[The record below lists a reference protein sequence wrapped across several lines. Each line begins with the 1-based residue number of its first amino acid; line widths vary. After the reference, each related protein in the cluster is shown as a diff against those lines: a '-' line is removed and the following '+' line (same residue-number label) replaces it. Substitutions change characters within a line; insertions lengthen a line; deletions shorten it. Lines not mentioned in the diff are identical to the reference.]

1 MTSVLAIDTASAR
14 FALALSVEG
23 NVVAAMEHEGE
34 QEHSQQLLAS
44 IDRLLAGKRDRLAG
58 IVIVRG
64 PGSYA
69 GLRVGMATAGGL
81 ALALGIPVAGVGTLE
96 AVALAAED
104 DANGVLAIHPAGRGE
119 FAAQPFRAGQP
130 EADIDVLPA
139 AELAGERL
147 AGEGAAELGGCEV
160 VPEARARAALELG
173 LPRLRQAHGPVEA
186 LYVRAPNITA
196 PRNGRRG

>member
-1 MTSVLAIDTASAR
+1 MPKI
-14 FALALSVEG
+14 ALQDAPIPFEHLDENRLVE
-23 NVVAAMEHEGE
+23 A
-34 QEHSQQLLAS
+34 
-44 IDRLLAGKRDRLAG
+44 K
-58 IVIVRG
+58 
-64 PGSYA
+64 
-69 GLRVGMATAGGL
+69 
-81 ALALGIPVAGVGTLE
+81 
-96 AVALAAED
+96 
-104 DANGVLAIHPAGRGE
+104 

-160 VPEARARAALELG
+160 APEARARAALELG